1 MKDFPLLEC
10 VPNFSYGQN
19 DIIFN
24 EIIQSI
30 NKINGQKL
38 LHIDSNLS
46 ANRTVVTF
54 AGSPKSVVEA
64 AFQAV
69 KKAQEL
75 IDMRFHQGTHPRI
88 GATDVL
94 PLVPLRGLSMEDA
107 LFWSHQLAKRIGDE
121 LHIPIYLYEYSS
133 KRSYRNTLVQ
143 IRKGQ
148 YEGLAEKMQQ
158 KEWYPDYGPL
168 WNSSYQNSIKRSG
181 ATVLG
186 VRNILVAL
194 NVSLNTTDES
204 IANSIAQK
212 IRSSGYWEV
221 DMQTGQKIKQE
232 GLFSDLRAI
241 GWYIE
246 DFGQAQVSM
255 NFLNYKKTS
264 PLMVWESIQKLA
276 GEYGCEAIGCEL
288 IGLIPES
295 CILEAGA
302 KATQLSDTSKIKE
315 SSSLLAAGIEY
326 LGLNK
331 VKPFDPDLQILER
344 ALMHANLL

>member
-19 DIIFN
+19 DIILN

-46 ANRTVVTF
+46 ANRTVLTF
-54 AGSPKSVVEA
+54 AGSPASVVEA

-75 IDMRFHQGTHPRI
+75 IDMRVHQGTHPRI

-94 PLVPLRGLSMEDA
+94 PLVPLRGLSKEDA
-107 LFWSHQLAKRIGDE
+107 VFWSQRLAKRIGDE
-121 LHIPIYLYEYSS
+121 LHIPVYLYEYSS

-148 YEGLAEKMQQ
+148 YEGLIEKMQQ
-158 KEWYPDYGPL
+158 EEWHPDYGPL
-168 WNSSYQNSIKRSG
+168 WDSAYQESIKRSG

-186 VRNILVAL
+186 ARNILVAL
-194 NVSLNTTDES
+194 NVSLNTTDAS
-204 IANSIAQK
+204 IAHSIAQK
-212 IRSSGYWEV
+212 VRSSGYWEV
-221 DMQTGQKIKQE
+221 DMQTGQKIKHE

-255 NFLNYKKTS
+255 NFLNYSKTS
-264 PLMVWESIQKLA
+264 PSMVWETVQKLA
-276 GEYGCEAIGCEL
+276 QEHGCEAIGCEL

-295 CILEAGA
+295 CIIEAGA
-302 KATQLSDTSKIKE
+302 KALQNSDAIKITE
-315 SSSLLAAGIEY
+315 TSSLLTAGIEY

-331 VKPFDPDLQILER
+331 VKPFDPDVQILEHS
-344 ALMHANLL
+344 LKHAGLL